1 MKTPVGILLSV
12 VSIGGSLRL
21 VDSELRMAL
30 PLNCP
35 SELKDTIRHHKS
47 ALVDLMGL
55 TFVVVWSEVLNTIV
69 FFAADEATAE
79 SLVSAGAE
87 RGIIYTRAELEA
99 LVRERVTA
107 KELPRFHEARRI
119 SKRKW
124 TNP

>member
-1 MKTPVGILLSV
+1 
-12 VSIGGSLRL
+12 
-21 VDSELRMAL
+21 VDGELRMAL
-30 PLNCP
+30 PLNC
-35 SELKDTIRHHKS
+35 SLELKDTIRQHKS

-79 SLVSAGAE
+79 SLVSAGAD
-87 RGIIYTRAELEA
+87 RGIIYTRAELEV

-107 KELPRFHEARRI
+107 EELPRFHEA
-119 SKRKW
+119 KRMFKGKW